1 MSLFRSLG
9 ITVTLFS
16 LITSAGAREMTVKD
30 CGTDAS
36 AAGNTF
42 ISLRKNSN
50 NSVTITGLQNGR
62 RFTIGT
68 LSADQISHINPTK
81 RQIGTYAAEAGT
93 GLAIVG
99 GLVVSWLSWGTA
111 PALIGGS
118 GVMASGAVARIKDSG
133 INPSNLRHRYRLEEC
148 FKNAANSGRR
158 GQETLIQVSDEKEY
172 KRTVAAFRDLVS
184 DMKKYNIAADNSER
198 LPAAKADLYRRPAF
212 PTHGS
217 TGNMR

>member
-1 MSLFRSLG
+1 MSLFRSFVMT
-9 ITVTLFS
+9 ITLLS
-16 LITSAGAREMTVKD
+16 LVSSAGAREMTVKE

-81 RQIGTYAAEAGT
+81 RKIGTYAAEAGT

-99 GLVVSWLSWGTA
+99 GFVVSWLSWGTA
-111 PALIGGS
+111 PALIGGT

-133 INPSNLRHRYRLEEC
+133 INPANLRHRYRLEEC
-148 FKNAANSGRR
+148 FKNTVKSGQSGR
-158 GQETLIQVSDEKEY
+158 ETLIQVSDDKEF

-198 LPAAKADLYRRPAF
+198 LPAAKAELNRRPAL

-217 TGNMR
+217 SGNMR